1 MFRRSRIIFM
11 KDIRQVLSTK
21 AEYLQALLLG
31 MLFVFVFSLVRRP
44 AEIFPIQL
52 VAVIFWLISSFST
65 VLIANILYRLD
76 EHGGIRSALLQIAIP
91 LQSIW
96 LGKCVGIFCL
106 LLGCQ
111 IFWLPF
117 FLIFFH
123 VSVLPSFNWQDGML
137 LIGSVDF
144 GLAVLGGLLGTFCV
158 GSDGRDILLTVLCFP
173 LLLPLLLAAIS
184 LSVALLDGSF
194 EENNWWYMIFA
205 FDFLFTSAALLLF
218 PFAYS
223 GE

>member
-1 MFRRSRIIFM
+1 MFRRSRIIFI
-11 KDIRQVLSTK
+11 KDIRQVLNTR
-21 AEYLQALLLG
+21 AEYLQAFLLG
-31 MLFVFVFSLVRRP
+31 LLFVFVFSLVRRP
-44 AEIFPIQL
+44 GEIFPVQSI
-52 VAVIFWLISSFST
+52 AVIFWLISAFSM

-76 EHGGIRSALLQIAIP
+76 EYGGIRSALLQIVVP

-96 LGKCVGIFCL
+96 LGKCIGIFCL

-111 IFWLPF
+111 LFWLPF
-117 FLIFFH
+117 FLIFLH
-123 VSVLPSFNWQDGML
+123 ISVLPSFNWSDGVL

-144 GLAVLGGLLGTFCV
+144 GLAVLGGLLGTFCA

-184 LSVALLDGSF
+184 LSVALLDGSL

-205 FDFLFTSAALLLF
+205 FDFLFTSATLLLF
-218 PFAYS
+218 PFAYN